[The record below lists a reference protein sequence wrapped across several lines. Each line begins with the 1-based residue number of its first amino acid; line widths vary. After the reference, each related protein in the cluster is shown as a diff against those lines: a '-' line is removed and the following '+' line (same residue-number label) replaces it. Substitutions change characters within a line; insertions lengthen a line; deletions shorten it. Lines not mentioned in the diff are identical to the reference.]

1 MSSNDPSDRG
11 AERSVNRPGSN
22 DPSDRGAERSVNR
35 PGNNDPSDRGAE
47 RSVNRPGSLPRTRGV
62 CLVLASAPGGGKTSV
77 SCALLASEPDL
88 DLSISATTRAP
99 RPGEAEG
106 VHYFFRTPEQF
117 AAMVAA
123 DELLEHASFLGRSYG
138 TPRAA
143 VEAALEAGRD
153 VLFDIEWQGHRQLR
167 AAMPGDVVGVFLL
180 PPSLTELE
188 RRLRGRG
195 QDSDAEIAR
204 RMSAARGE
212 LAHWDEF
219 DHVLVNEDFDVT
231 VAAVRAVLHAA
242 RTHRSR
248 QPWLPAFAATLL
260 GPR

>member
-1 MSSNDPSDRG
+1 MLSDAPSDRE
-11 AERSVNRPGSN
+11 AARSVNRPG
-22 DPSDRGAERSVNR
+22 EM
-35 PGNNDPSDRGAE
+35 
-47 RSVNRPGSLPRTRGV
+47 PRRGV

-77 SCALLASEPDL
+77 SRELLKTEPE
-88 DLSISATTRAP
+88 LSLSVSATTRAP
-99 RPGEAEG
+99 RPGEEEG

-143 VEAALEAGRD
+143 VEAALSAGRD

-167 AAMPGDVVGVFLL
+167 AKMAQDVVGIFLL
-180 PPSLTELE
+180 PPSIEELE
-188 RRLRGRG
+188 RRLRGRN
-195 QDSDAEIAR
+195 QDSDEEIAK
-204 RMSAARGE
+204 RMKAARTE

-219 DHVLVNEDFDVT
+219 DHVLVNEDFSAT
-231 VAAVRAVLHAA
+231 VAAVRAILHAA

-248 QPWLPAFAATLL
+248 QPWLPGFAATLL
-260 GPR
+260 GPA